1 MTFIND
7 AAKMNGFVTYGDRK
21 EIFKMAKKKK
31 KKCERTLFIYDG
43 GMKVTTPHN

>member
-7 AAKMNGFVTYGDRK
+7 AVKMNGFVTYGDRK
-21 EIFKMAKKKK
+21 EIFKMAKKE
-31 KKCERTLFIYDG
+31 CESMLFIYDG